1 MLFRK
6 TARKGVLFEV
16 LARNRR
22 GPMSFGG
29 RSVGIKTIFSRNDIK
44 MRSKARRTD
53 FARRQTMNNRII
65 EIFDLSRGK

>member
-29 RSVGIKTIFSRNDIK
+29 RSRNDIK